1 MRAVDRGLNPAAIDA
16 APAGAGG
23 VTRTLRR
30 RPILSRPLFETLPAA
45 VAPRV
50 QPSLERRHLW
60 ERRFRRR
67 LDFTDTVSVTVAVAA
82 ATVVEAGPG
91 ADLADLAGPARI
103 GAFVIAAWMVLLWLA
118 RTREPSVLG
127 AGSAEY
133 KRIGHATGLAFG
145 VLSTV
150 FILAQLP
157 GLRAQVI
164 VALPFGLVT
173 LVFSRWMWRKWLIHE
188 RERGECVSRVI
199 VAGSRDDVEYVIEKL
214 VNDPHH
220 AYHVIGATTTESLTE
235 PIDIDGRQYPVIGSI
250 RSTAA
255 FGRTSGADA
264 IVVASTPDDDR
275 DFVRR
280 LGWELEGTAAEL
292 VLCNRL
298 TDVAG
303 PRLSLRP
310 LDGLPLV
317 QVKIPEFEGGIHAIK
332 RGMDVVLSL
341 LALVP
346 ILLVTPIIAIAIK
359 LDSPGP
365 VLFHQLRVGRDGRQF
380 WMVKFRTMGVDA
392 ERRRDALH
400 AQNQGAGPLFKLK
413 RDPRVTR
420 VGAVLRKFSI
430 DELPQFVNV
439 LRGDM
444 SIVGPRPPLPAE
456 VTRYDGTVYRRL
468 YIKPGITGLWQISGR
483 SDLSW
488 EESVRLDLRYVEN
501 WSIAT
506 DLMIMWRTA
515 RVMIAPKGAY

>member
-1 MRAVDRGLNPAAIDA
+1 VRAVDRGLKPTAINA
-16 APAGAGG
+16 APTGAGG
-23 VTRTLRR
+23 VTRTLLR
-30 RPILSRPLFETLPAA
+30 RPPLTRPRFDALPDAT
-45 VAPRV
+45 APRV

-60 ERRFRRR
+60 ERRYRRR
-67 LDFTDTVSVTVAVAA
+67 LVATDAVCVTVAAA
-82 ATVVEAGPG
+82 AAMMVEKGFAVP
-91 ADLADLAGPARI
+91 LAELAEPARI
-103 GAFVIAAWMVLLWLA
+103 GAFVVCAWMTLLWLA
-118 RTREPSVLG
+118 HTREPSVLG
-127 AGSAEY
+127 AGAAEY

-145 VLSTV
+145 ILSTV
-150 FILAQLP
+150 FIVAQLP
-157 GLRAQVI
+157 GLRAQLI
-164 VALPFGLVT
+164 VALPCGLVA
-173 LVFSRWMWRKWLIHE
+173 LILSRRQWRKRLIHE
-188 RERGECVSRVI
+188 REHGECVSRVI
-199 VAGSRDDVEYVIEKL
+199 VAGTRDDVEYVIEKL
-214 VNDPHH
+214 VHDPHH
-220 AYHVIGATTTESLTE
+220 AYLVIGATTVEGGFD
-235 PIDIDGRQYPVIGSI
+235 PIVIEGHHYPVIGSI
-250 RSTAA
+250 RATARY
-255 FGRTSGADA
+255 GRQAGADA

-280 LGWELEGTAAEL
+280 LGWELEGSAAEL

-346 ILLVTPIIAIAIK
+346 ITLVAPFVAIAIK

-380 WMVKFRTMGVDA
+380 WMLKFRTMQADA
-392 ERRRDALH
+392 EERRAELLAEND
-400 AQNQGAGPLFKLK
+400 GAGPLFKMK

-420 VGAVLRKFSI
+420 VGAVLRRFSI

-444 SIVGPRPPLPAE
+444 SIVGPRPPLPSE
-456 VTRYDGTVYRRL
+456 VTSYDGAVRRRL

-488 EESVRLDLRYVEN
+488 DDSVRLDLRYVEN

-515 RVMIAPKGAY
+515 HVMVAPRGAY

>member
-1 MRAVDRGLNPAAIDA
+1 MRGVDRGLSSTAIDA

-23 VTRTLRR
+23 VTRTLFR
-30 RPILSRPLFETLPAA
+30 RPAQTRSETLPLPAA

-60 ERRFRRR
+60 ERRYRRR
-67 LDFTDTVSVTVAVAA
+67 LVVTDGASVTAA
-82 ATVVEAGPG
+82 AGAAMIVESGG
-91 ADLADLAGPARI
+91 LISLALLAGPARI
-103 GAFVIAAWMVLLWLA
+103 AAFVIGAWLTLLWLA
-118 RTREPSVLG
+118 RTREAAVLG
-127 AGSAEY
+127 AGATEY

-145 VLSTV
+145 ILSTI
-150 FILAQLP
+150 FIVAGLP
-157 GLRAQVI
+157 GLRAQLV
-164 VALPFGLVT
+164 VALPIGLT
-173 LVFSRWMWRKWLIHE
+173 ALVLSRRMWRTWLIHE

-199 VAGSRDDVEYVIEKL
+199 VAGTRDEAEYVIEKL
-214 VNDPHH
+214 LHDPHH
-220 AYHVIGATTTESLTE
+220 AYFVIGATTTDGRMD
-235 PIDIDGRQYPVIGSI
+235 PIDVEDHRYHVIGSI
-250 RSTAA
+250 RLTAA
-255 FGRTSGADA
+255 YGRASGADA
-264 IVVASTPDDDR
+264 IVVASTPDDDP

-280 LGWELEGTAAEL
+280 LGWELEGSAAEL

-303 PRLSLRP
+303 PRMSLRP

-341 LALVP
+341 IALVP
-346 ILLVTPIIAIAIK
+346 IALITPFIALAIT
-359 LDSPGP
+359 LDSRGP
-365 VLFHQLRVGRDGRQF
+365 VLFRQQRVGRDGRQF
-380 WMVKFRTMGVDA
+380 SMLKFRTMCVDA
-392 ERRRDALH
+392 EEQRAELLVR
-400 AQNQGAGPLFKLK
+400 NEGAGPMFKVR

-420 VGAVLRKFSI
+420 VGAVLRRFSI

-444 SIVGPRPPLPAE
+444 SIVGPRPPLPSE
-456 VTRYDGTVYRRL
+456 VTTYDGTVYRRL

-488 EESVRLDLRYVEN
+488 DESVRLDLRYVEN
-501 WSIAT
+501 WSIAI

-515 RVMIAPKGAY
+515 RVMARPRGAY

>member
-1 MRAVDRGLNPAAIDA
+1 MRAVDRGLITTAIDA

-23 VTRTLRR
+23 VTRTLPR
-30 RPILSRPLFETLPAA
+30 RPTPTRPSVEIHPAA
-45 VAPRV
+45 LAPRV

-60 ERRFRRR
+60 ERRYRRR
-67 LDFTDTVSVTVAVAA
+67 LAATDSVGVVLAAVAA
-82 ATVVEAGPG
+82 VMFETGG
-91 ADLADLAGPARI
+91 AVHPAALAEPARI
-103 GAFVIAAWMVLLWLA
+103 GIFVVGAWTTLLVLA
-118 RTREPSVLG
+118 RTREPGVLG
-127 AGSAEY
+127 AGSTEY
-133 KRIGHATGLAFG
+133 KRIGQATGFAFG
-145 VLSTV
+145 ILSTI
-150 FILAQLP
+150 FIVAQLP
-157 GLRAQVI
+157 GLRSQLI
-164 VALPFGLVT
+164 IALPFGLVA
-173 LVFSRWMWRKWLIHE
+173 LVFGRWLWRKWLIHE

-199 VAGSRDDVEYVIEKL
+199 VAGAREDVEYVIEKL
-214 VNDPHH
+214 VHDPHH
-220 AYHVIGATTTESLTE
+220 GYLVIGATTTDGVRD
-235 PIDIDGRQYPVIGSI
+235 PIDIEDRRYPVIGPI
-250 RSTAA
+250 KFTAVY
-255 FGRTSGADA
+255 GREAGADT
-264 IVVASTPDDDR
+264 IVVAGTPDDDR

-317 QVKIPEFEGGIHAIK
+317 QVKIPEFEGGIHAMK

-346 ILLVTPIIAIAIK
+346 IVLVTPLIALAIK
-359 LDSPGP
+359 LDSRGP

-380 WMVKFRTMGVDA
+380 WMTKFRTMVVDA
-392 ERRRDALH
+392 EERRDELIAL
-400 AQNQGAGPLFKLK
+400 NEGSGPLFKVK

-430 DELPQFVNV
+430 DELPQFLNV

-444 SIVGPRPPLPAE
+444 SIVGPRPPLPTE
-456 VTRYDGTVYRRL
+456 VSTYDGTVYRRL

-488 EESVRLDLRYVEN
+488 DESVRMDLRYVEN

-515 RVMIAPKGAY
+515 KVMITPKGAY

>member
-1 MRAVDRGLNPAAIDA
+1 
-16 APAGAGG
+16 

-30 RPILSRPLFETLPAA
+30 RPIPSRPLFETLPAA
-45 VAPRV
+45 IAPRV

-67 LDFTDTVSVTVAVAA
+67 LDLTDTVSVTVAVVA

-91 ADLADLAGPARI
+91 ADLEGFVGPARI
-103 GAFVIAAWMVLLWLA
+103 GVFVVGAWLTLLWLA
-118 RTREPSVLG
+118 RTREPAVLG
-127 AGSAEY
+127 AGAAEY

-145 VLSTV
+145 ILSTV

-157 GLRAQVI
+157 GLRAQLL
-164 VALPFGLVT
+164 VALPLGLVA
-173 LVFSRWMWRKWLIHE
+173 LVFSRWLWRKWLIHK

-214 VNDPHH
+214 VHDPHH
-220 AYHVIGATTTESLTE
+220 AYHVIGATTTDGAVE
-235 PIDIDGRQYPVIGSI
+235 PIDIEDAHYPVIGSI

-255 FGRTSGADA
+255 LGRTSGADA

-275 DFVRR
+275 DFIRR

-346 ILLVTPIIAIAIK
+346 ILLVTPLIAIAIK

-380 WMVKFRTMGVDA
+380 WIVKFRTMSVDA
-392 ERRRDALH
+392 ETRRHELH
-400 AQNQGAGPLFKLK
+400 AHNEAAGPLFKLK

-430 DELPQFVNV
+430 DELPQFLNV
-439 LRGDM
+439 LWGDM

-506 DLMIMWRTA
+506 DLQIMWRTA
-515 RVMIAPKGAY
+515 KVMVAPKGAY

>member
-1 MRAVDRGLNPAAIDA
+1 MRAVDRGLKPTAIEA
-16 APAGAGG
+16 APTGAGG
-23 VTRTLRR
+23 VTRTLLR
-30 RPILSRPLFETLPAA
+30 RPTPTRPLLDVLPDAI
-45 VAPRV
+45 APRA

-60 ERRFRRR
+60 ERRYRRR
-67 LDFTDTVSVTVAVAA
+67 LVATDAACITGAA
-82 ATVVEAGPG
+82 AAAIVFETAVGVP
-91 ADLADLAGPARI
+91 LAQLAGPARI
-103 GAFVIAAWMVLLWLA
+103 GLFVICAWMTLLALA
-118 RTREPSVLG
+118 HTREPSVVG
-127 AGSAEY
+127 AGAAEY
-133 KRIGHATGLAFG
+133 MRIGHATGFAFG
-145 VLSTV
+145 ILSTV

-157 GLRAQVI
+157 GLRAQLIIALPVGL
-164 VALPFGLVT
+164 VALVL
-173 LVFSRWMWRKWLIHE
+173 SRWLWRRWLIHE
-188 RERGECVSRVI
+188 RERGECVSRVL
-199 VAGSRDDVEYVIEKL
+199 VAGTRDDVEYVIEKL
-214 VNDPHH
+214 VHDPHH
-220 AYHVIGATTTESLTE
+220 AYLVIAATTTDGGFE
-235 PIDIDGRQYPVIGSI
+235 PIDIEDHLYPVIGSI
-250 RSTAA
+250 RFTAA
-255 FGRTSGADA
+255 YGRQAGADT

-280 LGWELEGTAAEL
+280 LGWELEGSAAEL

-346 ILLVTPIIAIAIK
+346 IALIAPFVAIAIK
-359 LDSPGP
+359 LDSRGP

-380 WMVKFRTMGVDA
+380 SMLKFRTMVVDA
-392 ERRRDALH
+392 EERRAELLAEND
-400 AQNQGAGPLFKLK
+400 GAGPLFKVK

-420 VGAVLRKFSI
+420 VGAILRRFSI

-444 SIVGPRPPLPAE
+444 SIVGPRPPLPNE
-456 VTRYDGTVYRRL
+456 VTSYDGSVYRRL

-488 EESVRLDLRYVEN
+488 ADSVRLDLRYVEN

-506 DLMIMWRTA
+506 DVMIMWRTA
-515 RVMIAPKGAY
+515 KVMIAPKGAY

>member
-1 MRAVDRGLNPAAIDA
+1 MRAVDRGLKPTAIEA
-16 APAGAGG
+16 APTGAGG
-23 VTRTLRR
+23 VTRTLLR
-30 RPILSRPLFETLPAA
+30 RPPRTRPLRDVLPDAI
-45 VAPRV
+45 APRA

-60 ERRFRRR
+60 ERRYRRR
-67 LDFTDTVSVTVAVAA
+67 LVATDAACIAAAVAA
-82 ATVVEAGPG
+82 AIVFESALGVPFAQ
-91 ADLADLAGPARI
+91 LAGPARI
-103 GAFVIAAWMVLLWLA
+103 GLFVICAWMTLLALA
-118 RTREPSVLG
+118 HTREPSVVG
-127 AGSAEY
+127 AGAAEY
-133 KRIGHATGLAFG
+133 MRIGHATGFAFG
-145 VLSTV
+145 ILSTV

-157 GLRAQVI
+157 GLRAQLLIALPVGL
-164 VALPFGLVT
+164 VALELN
-173 LVFSRWMWRKWLIHE
+173 RWLWRRWLIHE
-188 RERGECVSRVI
+188 RERGECVSRVV
-199 VAGSRDDVEYVIEKL
+199 VAGTRDDVEYVIEKL
-214 VNDPHH
+214 VHDPHH
-220 AYHVIGATTTESLTE
+220 AYLVIGATTTDGGSE
-235 PIDIDGRQYPVIGSI
+235 PFDIEDHLYPVIGSI
-250 RSTAA
+250 RLTAA
-255 FGRTSGADA
+255 YGRQAGADT

-280 LGWELEGTAAEL
+280 LGWELEGSAAEL

-341 LALVP
+341 LALLAIALIAPFV
-346 ILLVTPIIAIAIK
+346 AIAIK
-359 LDSPGP
+359 LDSRGP

-380 WMVKFRTMGVDA
+380 SMLKFRTMVVDA
-392 ERRRDALH
+392 EARRAELLAEND
-400 AQNQGAGPLFKLK
+400 GAGPLFKVK

-420 VGAVLRKFSI
+420 VGAILRRFSI

-444 SIVGPRPPLPAE
+444 SIVGPRPPLPNE
-456 VTRYDGTVYRRL
+456 VTSYDGSVYRRL

-488 EESVRLDLRYVEN
+488 ADSVRLDLRYVEN

-506 DLMIMWRTA
+506 DIMIMWRTA
-515 RVMIAPKGAY
+515 KVMIAPKGAY